1 MVHYIYGD
9 IKDIQAQYNIGTYV
23 DIIEYINKPI
33 GLFNADNNDTVYFI
47 YNPKELKDKEDCV
60 LLEHKTQDRE
70 IYCIIENIDKKTSV
84 YKYIKSKMIDLSK
97 PTLSVKDKAN
107 LFYSDLC
114 IINTIEDKDIIS
126 FLYAL
131 YYNYQNRKYK
141 NISGKLINMVL
152 TGKITSRIAKKLLL
166 YFITIK

>member
-1 MVHYIYGD
+1 MVHYICGD

-33 GLFNADNNDTVYFI
+33 GLFDTNNNDIVYFI
-47 YNPKELKDKEDCV
+47 YNPKELKDKEDCI
-60 LLEHKTQDRE
+60 LLEHKAQDKE

-84 YKYIKSKMIDLSK
+84 YKYIKSKMIDMSRNILSI
-97 PTLSVKDKAN
+97 KDKAN
-107 LFYSDLC
+107 IFYDDIS
-114 IINTIEDKDIIS
+114 IIKEIEDNEIVS

>member
-1 MVHYIYGD
+1 MVHYICGD

-33 GLFNADNNDTVYFI
+33 GLFNTDNNDTVYFI
-47 YNPKELKDKEDCV
+47 YSPKELKDKEDCV
-60 LLEHKTQDRE
+60 LLEHKTQDKE

-84 YKYIKSKMIDLSK
+84 YKYIKSKMIDMSRNI
-97 PTLSVKDKAN
+97 LSVKDKAN
-107 LFYSDLC
+107 IFYDDIS
-114 IINTIEDKDIIS
+114 IIKEIEDNEIVS
-126 FLYAL
+126 FMYAL

>member
-1 MVHYIYGD
+1 MVHYICGN

-23 DIIEYINKPI
+23 DIVEYINKPI
-33 GLFNADNNDTVYFI
+33 GLFEVNKDDIVYFI
-47 YNPKELKDKEDCV
+47 YNPKELKDKDDCV
-60 LLEHKTQDRE
+60 LLEHKAQDKE

-84 YKYIKSKMIDLSK
+84 YKYIKSKMIDMSRNILSI
-97 PTLSVKDKAN
+97 KDKAN
-107 LFYSDLC
+107 IFYDDIS
-114 IINTIEDKDIIS
+114 IIKEIEDNEIVS

>member
-1 MVHYIYGD
+1 MVHYICGN

-23 DIIEYINKPI
+23 DIVEYINKPI
-33 GLFNADNNDTVYFI
+33 GLFDTNNNDTVYFI

-60 LLEHKTQDRE
+60 LLEHKTKDKE

-84 YKYIKSKMIDLSK
+84 YKYIKSKMIDMSRNI
-97 PTLSVKDKAN
+97 LSVKDKASI
-107 LFYSDLC
+107 FYDDIS
-114 IINTIEDKDIIS
+114 IIKEIGDNEIVS
-126 FLYAL
+126 FMYAL

>member
-1 MVHYIYGD
+1 MLHYIYGD

-33 GLFNADNNDTVYFI
+33 GLFNTNNNDTVYFI
-47 YNPKELKDKEDCV
+47 YNSKELKDKEDCV
-60 LLEHKTQDRE
+60 LLEHKTQDKE
-70 IYCIIENIDKKTSV
+70 IYCIIESIDKKTSV
-84 YKYIKSKMIDLSK
+84 YKYIKSKMIDMSRNILSI
-97 PTLSVKDKAN
+97 KDKAN
-107 LFYSDLC
+107 IFYDDIS
-114 IINTIEDKDIIS
+114 IIKEIEDNEIVS